1 MSLIVCYK
9 PSFVRQFKKLPA
21 GLQEETISKIGLF
34 KDPKNHMLL
43 GVHKLHGKL
52 KKYSGFSVDFQNRIV
67 FDYLSAN
74 EVALLSIGD
83 HNIYKK

>member
-1 MSLIVCYK
+1 MMLKVCYK
-9 PSFVRQFKKLPA
+9 PSFVRQFKKLPV
-21 GLQEETISKIGLF
+21 GLQEEAIAKIGFF
-34 KDPKNHMLL
+34 KDPKNHTLL

-74 EVALLSIGD
+74 EVVLLSIGD
-83 HNIYKK
+83 HDIYK